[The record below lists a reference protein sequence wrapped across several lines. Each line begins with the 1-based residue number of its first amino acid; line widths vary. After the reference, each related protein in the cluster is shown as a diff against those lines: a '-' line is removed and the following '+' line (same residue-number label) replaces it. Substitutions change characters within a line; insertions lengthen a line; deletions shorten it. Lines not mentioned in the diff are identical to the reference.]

1 MRPQDRLPR
10 KHTTLRLEPELH
22 RRLKI
27 IMALEGKSIQFLF
40 TGYVERYTEQKKKE
54 WEAKGV
60 TVSWDGVEN
69 PEIVVEP

>member
-1 MRPQDRLPR
+1 
-10 KHTTLRLEPELH
+10 
-22 RRLKI
+22 
-27 IMALEGKSIQFLF
+27 MALEGKSIQFLF